1 MGNTPIV
8 TEELKI
14 LGQDVEVL
22 IAAHIKQRRPQ
33 YKGATIEVSGIMA
46 TVKVTIQ
53 YRDDNVNSGAK

>member
-14 LGQDVEVL
+14 QGQDVEAL
-22 IAAHIKQRRPQ
+22 IAKHIKQRYPQ
-33 YKGATIEVSGIMA
+33 YKGATIEVNGIMA

-53 YRDDNVNSGAK
+53 YRDDNINDEA